1 MMNELTNEEKNIV
14 VSILNQVSVPIAQA
28 KIVLTIIDKLE
39 QQLSEK

>member
-28 KIVLTIIDKLE
+28 MIVLTIIDKLE